1 MQRIQQRAR
10 QEEKPVTVVGVN
22 AHRGCVRLLRLV
34 EQWLCTSAVTYVANC
49 VKQSPQTQICIDD
62 TVEAH
67 SLMHITCMCI
77 AHQKISLCA
86 LTVIALMYTHM

>member
-22 AHRGCVRLLRLV
+22 AHRGCVHLLQLV

-49 VKQSPQTQICIDD
+49 VKQSPKTRVCIDSD
-62 TVEAH
+62 CPVVHTPVGVP
-67 SLMHITCMCI
+67 
-77 AHQKISLCA
+77 QDPP
-86 LTVIALMYTHM
+86 